1 MNIFIEKFFTDF
13 FRVFSVLQHAEK
25 FKTIFLFLAM
35 ALQTA
40 LELFFILTLTYMGAS
55 LTAPES
61 LRSNI
66 LFRGIFYCFPSL
78 NTYTHEPR
86 YLVLL
91 AGSIVVS
98 ASIIKNIANFYTAR
112 ETSLFSEQISIS
124 IGSEIMSR
132 FLYRDYAWH
141 LSSESASTFQRM
153 MWRGNLSHM
162 LISLLSMYASILTL
176 FVLFFSLVG
185 QEPVLTTIVVA
196 ITGLV
201 GFLLYRGIRRN
212 VDKQARG
219 AAESAQEETRALMCA
234 TKGIRDVLIYRQQDI
249 FLRTITGAAQK
260 GVWPRTFN
268 TIAPTMPT
276 WVLEATGFMVVV
288 VAITYLVCVEQAD
301 TPRITEALALLML
314 TAWRV
319 LPYANRIVGYQ
330 VSIRAL
336 RPMTSAVLELLE
348 NLRATP
354 SDPPPLPVADFH
366 FVQEI
371 TLKDVSFRYP
381 TADCD
386 SLHGLNFSIPVGKKI
401 GVIGPSGAGKSTLVG
416 LLSGLLQPRAGTML
430 VDGKPLDTPRAAAF
444 AKLIGYVPQSPFLF
458 AGTLAENIA
467 FSEWGKPWDEERVR
481 DACRRAAIDF
491 VDDHPLGLR
500 QPIGENGAGLSG
512 GQAQRVS
519 IARAMYT
526 QPKLLIF
533 DEATSALDQANE
545 NSIQQTIMELAGEVT
560 CVIIAHRLTT
570 VEKCDSLIWMDK
582 GKIIM
587 QGVPEKILRIYQ
599 ESQRKLPHVECV

>member
-1 MNIFIEKFFTDF
+1 MIDIIFSRLFSDFIRVYNILSQKYKIKSILIFF
-13 FRVFSVLQHAEK
+13 S
-25 FKTIFLFLAM
+25 M

-40 LELFFILTLTYMGAS
+40 LELFFILTLTYMGTA
-55 LTAPES
+55 LTAPEAV
-61 LRSNI
+61 RSNI
-66 LFRGIFYCFPSL
+66 LFRSIFFCFP
-78 NTYTHEPR
+78 TIKDWAQDHR

-91 AGSIVVS
+91 SGVTVVS
-98 ASIIKNIANFYTAR
+98 VSILKNIVNYFTALK
-112 ETSLFSEQISIS
+112 TSLFSEQISIS
-124 IGSEIMSR
+124 IGNEIMSR

-162 LISLLSMYASILTL
+162 LVSLLSMYASILTL

-212 VDKQARG
+212 VDSQARS

-249 FLRTITGAAQK
+249 FLRTITDAAQK

-268 TIAPTMPT
+268 AIAPTMPT
-276 WVLEATGFMVVV
+276 WVLEATGFLVVV
-288 VAITYLVCVEQAD
+288 VAIAYLVCVEQAG

-319 LPYANRIVGYQ
+319 LPYANRVVSYQ

-348 NLRATP
+348 SLRATP
-354 SDPPPLPVADFH
+354 SDPPPLPATDFQFTH
-366 FVQEI
+366 EI
-371 TLKDVSFRYP
+371 TLRDVSFSYP
-381 TADCD
+381 SAKSD
-386 SLHGLNFSIPVGKKI
+386 SLHKLNFSIPVGKKI

-416 LLSGLLQPRAGTML
+416 VLSGLLQPREGTIL
-430 VDGKPLDTPRAAAF
+430 VDGAVLDASRAAAF
-444 AKLIGYVPQSPFLF
+444 ARLIGYVPQSPFLF

-467 FSEWGKPWDEERVR
+467 FSEWGKPWDEKRMC
-481 DACRRAAIDF
+481 DACHKAAIDF
-491 VDDHPLGLR
+491 VDSHPLGFE
-500 QPIGENGAGLSG
+500 QPIGENGTGLSG

-545 NSIQQTIMELAGEVT
+545 NSIQQTIMDLAGEVT
-560 CVIIAHRLTT
+560 CVIIAHRLST
-570 VEKCDSLIWMDK
+570 VEKCDSLIWIDK
-582 GKIIM
+582 GRVVM
-587 QGVPEKILRIYQ
+587 QGNTEKILQKYLNTIKNR
-599 ESQRKLPHVECV
+599 